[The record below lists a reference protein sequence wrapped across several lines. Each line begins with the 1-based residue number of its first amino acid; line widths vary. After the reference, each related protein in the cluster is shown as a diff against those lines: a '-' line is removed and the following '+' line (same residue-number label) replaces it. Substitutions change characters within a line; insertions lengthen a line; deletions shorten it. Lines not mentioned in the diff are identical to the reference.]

1 MLGQWRACLGI
12 IFKEF
17 RGKETSLCQDCIKS
31 RNAMPL
37 AQDKPVSGGILC
49 HFWTDFQEVPVQVYE
64 KLDKRK
70 GTSQMRGSG
79 LMGKLYDSSA
89 YFGCSGKQ

>member
-1 MLGQWRACLGI
+1 
-12 IFKEF
+12 
-17 RGKETSLCQDCIKS
+17 
-31 RNAMPL
+31 MPL
-37 AQDKPVSGGILC
+37 AQDKTVPGRILC
-49 HFWTDFQEVPVQVYE
+49 DFRADFQEVPVQVYE

-89 YFGCSGKQ
+89 YSGCDGNQ